1 MLKREAMYEPPFLV
15 TKKYQEMCPLNPY
28 IDHTTGKEWDE
39 PIGRQSKNR
48 AIVEQIEWD
57 ILAHGYHDDSEYRP
71 SYYHGGFKLEGKRK
85 IPHGYG
91 FADGMDFN
99 LHGHFSEGVFRHG

>member
-39 PIGRQSKNR
+39 AIGRQSKN
-48 AIVEQIEWD
+48 I
-57 ILAHGYHDDSEYRP
+57 
-71 SYYHGGFKLEGKRK
+71 
-85 IPHGYG
+85 
-91 FADGMDFN
+91 
-99 LHGHFSEGVFRHG
+99 